1 MVSRTSPEESELTN
15 RAVEVLRRGPG
26 GGWHVGSGF
35 LVGGRWVLSAAHNV
49 LDAATLLVRRVD
61 ESEHP
66 AETVMVDE
74 AADIALLAVPGDPSL
89 DGLRPIRFARVDRSR
104 ITVIDRC
111 WTVGFPRWKERER
124 QPRTVPLRESAQVDG
139 EIPTGSNLRTNLLEL
154 RSRSM
159 PRSSSGRGL
168 SEWQGMSGA
177 VVFAGSPAGDA
188 FAVGVVT
195 EHHAAQGSSV
205 LTVAPLDRWADAV
218 QATPWGRELGLDVL
232 IDLPRP
238 AATAAAF
245 PSGHMNLRRS
255 LPDFTDR
262 DETIEKAK
270 ALLTDRLTE
279 TCPLVVLHGMAGVG
293 KTELAN
299 ELAHRLGATFTHAR
313 IRVDVAAAATA
324 DAAMVEVLAAFGLS
338 GDELPRDP
346 GQRRREYQ
354 SRLRQGPSLLLLDN
368 VSEARQAAPLLPGSP
383 GTAVIVT
390 SRTTLA
396 SVDGADRL
404 RLDPLPDPDGLR
416 LFERIVG
423 TDAVD
428 GDRSSAGRI
437 VQLLAGL
444 PLAIRI
450 AAAQLVMRRG
460 SLARYLS
467 DLMDETRRMSRLEG
481 EDRGVRGS
489 FELSYRSLRP
499 ETARLFRHLG
509 VLAGRDFTAGVV
521 ARTGGVDEEDAER
534 MLGEL
539 TDRHLIEVAGED
551 RYRLHDLLRLYAK
564 ERLADEEPPS
574 DRRDAFRRSLTWYGD
589 LLHGWMSRP
598 GAHEQ
603 PPAEAIAW
611 FAHESLNVQASL
623 RAAANAEEHGLVVRI
638 AESLYG
644 LLFYRAHWE
653 EMEAVKDL
661 AVGAAERAGDAPAE
675 LGSLIHLA
683 EARRILGRAAEVL
696 PLYERALE
704 VVRSMDDPGKEAWVL
719 THFGDF
725 QCDLGRPEQALDRYA
740 EAQAIYR
747 ARGDAAGEIW
757 LAAHIADAHRQ
768 RGRHADA
775 ARVLEHAMAMAERR
789 DDRDEVVWCAWH
801 LALAYDGL
809 GRFADAEEVLGPA
822 IEFHREIE
830 NKAGLATM
838 LCILGDVHRHAGRP
852 FEARPAYSEALDL
865 LIEIDAPSRV
875 REVRELLA
883 NLPRDSGHRP

>member
-1 MVSRTSPEESELTN
+1 MVSRTSPDGSGLTH
-15 RAVEVLRRGPG
+15 RAVEVLRLSHG
-26 GGWHVGSGF
+26 GGWNVGSGF
-35 LVGGRWVLSAAHNV
+35 LVGRQWVLSAAHNV
-49 LDAATLLVRRVD
+49 LDAAVLLVRRVD

-66 AETVMVDE
+66 AEMVMVDE
-74 AADIALLAVPGDPSL
+74 IGDVALLAVPGDASL
-89 DGLRPIRFARVDRSR
+89 ADLPPVRFARVDRSR
-104 ITVIDRC
+104 VAVIDEC
-111 WTVGFPRWKERER
+111 WTVGFPRWKERKG
-124 QPRTVPLRESAQVDG
+124 QPGSAPQRESAQVDG
-139 EIPTGSNLRTNLLEL
+139 EIPTGSNLRTSLLEL
-154 RSRSM
+154 RGRSM
-159 PRSSSGRGL
+159 PRSSGGRGS

-177 VVFAGSPAGDA
+177 VVFARGPAGRA
-188 FAVGVVT
+188 YAVGLVT
-195 EHHAAQGSSV
+195 EHHAPQGSSV
-205 LTVAPLDRWADAV
+205 LTVAPLDRWADAT
-218 QATPWGRELGLDVL
+218 QRTPWGRELGLGAL

-238 AATAAAF
+238 DDAAAF

-262 DETIEKAK
+262 DETIEEAK

-299 ELAHRLGATFTHAR
+299 EIGHRLAATFTHAR

-324 DAAMVEVLAAFGLS
+324 DAAMVEVLAEFGLS

-346 GQRRREYQ
+346 AKRRREYQ

-368 VSEARQAAPLLPGSP
+368 VSEARQAGPLLPESP

-423 TDAVD
+423 AGAVD
-428 GDRSSAGRI
+428 ADRPSANKI

-467 DLMDETRRMSRLEG
+467 DLMDETRRISRLEG
-481 EDRGVRGS
+481 EDRGVRSS

-499 ETARLFRHLG
+499 DTARLFRRLG
-509 VLAGRDFTAGVV
+509 VLPGRDFTAGVV
-521 ARTGGVDEEDAER
+521 ARTGDVGDEDAER

-539 TDRHLIEVAGED
+539 MDRHLIEVAGED

-564 ERLADEEPPS
+564 ERMADEESPS
-574 DRRDAFRRSLTWYGD
+574 DRRDAFRRSLSWYGD
-589 LLHGWMSRP
+589 LLHEWMSRP

-611 FAHESLNVQASL
+611 FAHESLNVQAGL
-623 RAAANAEEHGLVVRI
+623 RAAADAEEHELVVRI

-661 AVGAAERAGDAPAE
+661 AVRAARHVGDAPAE
-675 LGSLIHLA
+675 LGSLVHLA
-683 EARRILGRAAEVL
+683 EARRILGRPTEAV
-696 PLYERALE
+696 PLYERALD

-725 QCDLGRPEQALDRYA
+725 QCDLDRPEQALERYA
-740 EAQAIYR
+740 EAQAIFQ
-747 ARGDAAGEIW
+747 ARDDAGGETW

-768 RGRHADA
+768 LGQHADA
-775 ARVLEHAMAMAERR
+775 ARVLEQTMATAERR
-789 DDRDEVVWCAWH
+789 GDREGVVWCAWH

-822 IEFHREIE
+822 IDFHREMR

-838 LCILGDVHRHAGRP
+838 LCILGDVHRHAGRLSD
-852 FEARPAYSEALDL
+852 ARPAYSEALDL

-883 NLPRDSGHRP
+883 SLPRDGGHRP

>member
-1 MVSRTSPEESELTN
+1 MPELTD

-26 GGWHVGSGF
+26 DRWTVGSGF
-35 LVGGRWVLSAAHNV
+35 LVGRRWVLSAAHNV
-49 LDAATLLVRRVD
+49 LDAGVLLVRLLD

-66 AETVMVDE
+66 AEPVMIDE
-74 AADIALLAVPGDPSL
+74 AGDIALLAVSGDPPPVDVS
-89 DGLRPIRFARVDRSR
+89 PVRFARVDRSR
-104 ITVIDRC
+104 TSVLAPC
-111 WTVGFPRWKERER
+111 WTIGYPRWKERER
-124 QPRTVPLRESAQVDG
+124 QPGTVRLRESAQVDG
-139 EIPTGSNLRTNLLEL
+139 EIPTGSNLRANLLEL

-159 PRSSSGRGL
+159 PRPVGGRGL

-177 VVFAGSPAGDA
+177 VVFAEDQAGGA
-188 FAVGVVT
+188 FAVGVVS
-195 EHHAAQGSSV
+195 EHHAAQGNSV
-205 LTVAPLDRWADAV
+205 LTVVPLDRWADA
-218 QATPWGRELGLDVL
+218 ARGTPWGRDLGLDALV
-232 IDLPRP
+232 DLPRP
-238 AATAAAF
+238 TAALS
-245 PSGHMNLRRS
+245 SGHTNLRRS

-262 DETIEKAK
+262 DETIARAK

-299 ELAHRLGATFTHAR
+299 ELGHRLAATFTHAR
-313 IRVDVAAAATA
+313 IRVDVAAAPTA
-324 DAAMVEVLAAFGLS
+324 DAAMVEVLAAFEVS
-338 GDELPRDP
+338 GDELPREP
-346 GQRRREYQ
+346 RLRRIEYQ
-354 SRLRQGPSLLLLDN
+354 KRLRRGPSLLLLDN
-368 VSEARQAAPLLPGSP
+368 VSEARQAEPLLPESP

-390 SRTTLA
+390 SRSTLA

-404 RLDPLPDPDGLR
+404 RLEPLPDPDGLR

-423 TDAVD
+423 PGAVAA
-428 GDRSSAGRI
+428 DRPSAERI
-437 VQLLAGL
+437 VELLAGL

-450 AAAQLVMRRG
+450 AGAQLVMRRG

-467 DLMDETRRMSRLEG
+467 ALMDETRRISRLEG

-499 ETARLFRHLG
+499 DTARLFRHLG
-509 VLAGRDFTAGVV
+509 VLAGGDFTAAVV
-521 ARTGGVDEEDAER
+521 ARAADVDDEDAER

-539 TDRHLIEVAGED
+539 TDRHLAEVSGED

-564 ERLADEEPPS
+564 ERLADEESPS
-574 DRRDAFRRSLTWYGD
+574 DRRDAFRRSLAWYGEM
-589 LLHGWMSRP
+589 LHDWMSRP

-603 PPAEAIAW
+603 PPEEAIAW
-611 FAHESLNVQASL
+611 FADESLNVQANL
-623 RAAANAEEHGLVVRI
+623 RAAADAGEDEFVVGM

-661 AVGAAERAGDAPAE
+661 AVAAARRLGDAPAE

-683 EARRILGRAAEVL
+683 EARRILGRGDEAP

-719 THFGDF
+719 VHFGDF
-725 QCDLGRPEQALDRYA
+725 QCDLDQPERALDRYA

-747 ARGDAAGEIW
+747 ARDDAAGEIW

-768 RGRHADA
+768 LGRYADA
-775 ARVLEHAMAMAERR
+775 ARVLEHAMAMGERR
-789 DDRDEVVWCAWH
+789 GDRDEVVWCAWH

-809 GRFADAEEVLGPA
+809 GRYADAVDVLGPA
-822 IEFHREIE
+822 VAFHRETE
-830 NKAGLATM
+830 SRKAGLATM
-838 LCILGDVHRHAGRP
+838 LTILGDVHRHAGRP
-852 FEARPAYSEALDL
+852 SDARTAYSEALDL
-865 LIEIDAPSRV
+865 LIDIDAPSRV
-875 REVRELLA
+875 REVRERLA
-883 NLPRDSGHRP
+883 DLPAEG